1 MPDQVSWNNIVKEC
15 KAVVK
20 TIKKIHT
27 TQPEVIHI
35 HLGNLVLVYGQV
47 FEISIFQ
54 QKKDLNLLV
63 QKEIVETLDEF

>member
-20 TIKKIHT
+20 TIKKIHS
-27 TQPEVIHI
+27 TQTEAIHI

-47 FEISIFQ
+47 F
-54 QKKDLNLLV
+54 
-63 QKEIVETLDEF
+63 